1 MNRSTPRLITAL
13 LALTFAVTAIAKP
26 SVPLFRGTGSHQLA
40 VSTSSAD
47 AQRYFNQGLA
57 FLYAFNHDESI
68 RSFQAATEL
77 DPDCAMAWW
86 GIAAA
91 AGPHINFPLVPEPR
105 AALAWEAIQ
114 KAQQLAA
121 RATPLEQALI
131 AAQAKRYAPPPVAD
145 RAPLDQAYAD
155 AMREVWTKFPHD
167 ADVGAL
173 FAEAMMNLRP
183 WDQWTP
189 EGDAQP
195 GTQEVV
201 ATLEHVMKL
210 NPQHPQALH
219 LYIHAVEASLD
230 PARAIEPANRLR
242 DLMPGVGH
250 MVHMPSHIDVRTGF
264 WEKAVFSNDK
274 AIKADIAY
282 RAQGGV
288 PQGFIWI
295 YNAHNRHMLAFAAM
309 MTGRSELALQHTRA
323 MVAEWPHEFISEY
336 GAVIDFFYASP
347 LEVMV
352 RFGRWDEILAAAEP
366 PETLPISRALR
377 LAARGIAYAA
387 RGETDAARAEQ
398 QKFLAAMK
406 LVPPDAAYS
415 NNLGVD
421 VVAVAEAMLEGEI
434 LYREGR
440 TELGL
445 AQLREAVRRE
455 DKLRYDE
462 PPSWIIPV
470 RHALGASLLQ
480 VGRVQEAE
488 DVYRADLQRWPNNGW
503 SLYGLAQAL
512 KFQDRHAEAAAIEKK
527 FKEVWK
533 HADTEITSSC
543 LCLPGA

>member
-1 MNRSTPRLITAL
+1 MKKTLSLLLATAL
-13 LALTFAVTAIAKP
+13 ALVATAGP
-26 SVPLFRGTGSHQLA
+26 SVPLFRGTGSHQFP
-40 VSTSSAD
+40 VSTSSAG
-47 AQRYFNQGLA
+47 AQRYFDQGIA

-68 RSFQAATEL
+68 RSFQAAAEL
-77 DPDCAMAWW
+77 DPQCAMAWW

-91 AGPHINFPLVPEPR
+91 AGPHINFPFVPEAR
-105 AALAWEAIQ
+105 AELAWAAIQ
-114 KAQQLAA
+114 RAQQLAG
-121 RATPLEQALI
+121 RAAPLEQALI
-131 AAQAKRYAPPPVAD
+131 AAQAKRYAAPPVED
-145 RAPLDQAYAD
+145 RAPLDTAYAE
-155 AMREVWTKFPHD
+155 AMREVWKSFPHD

-173 FAEAMMNLRP
+173 FAEALMNLRP

-189 EGDAQP
+189 EGEAQP
-195 GTQEVV
+195 GTEEVI
-201 ATLEHVMKL
+201 ATLERVMEL
-210 NPQHPQALH
+210 NPHHPQALH
-219 LYIHAVEASLD
+219 LYIHAVEASRE
-230 PARAIEPANRLR
+230 PGRAIAPADRLR
-242 DLMPGVGH
+242 DLMPGIGH
-250 MVHMPSHIDVRTGF
+250 MVHMPSHIDVRTGA
-264 WEKAVFSNDK
+264 WEKAVISNDK

-309 MTGRSELALQHTRA
+309 MSGRSELALQHARA
-323 MVAEWPHEFISEY
+323 MVAEWPHEFVRDY
-336 GAVIDFFYASP
+336 GEVVDFFAAAP

-366 PETLPISRALR
+366 PESLPISRALR

-387 RGETDAARAEQ
+387 QGDTAAARVEQ
-398 QKFLAAMK
+398 EKFLAAAK
-406 LVPPDAAYS
+406 RVPPEAAYS

-434 LYREGR
+434 LYREGK
-440 TELGL
+440 TDLGL

-488 DVYRADLQRWPNNGW
+488 DVYRADLARWPNNGW

-512 KFQDRHAEAAAIEKK
+512 KYQDRRSEAAAIEAK